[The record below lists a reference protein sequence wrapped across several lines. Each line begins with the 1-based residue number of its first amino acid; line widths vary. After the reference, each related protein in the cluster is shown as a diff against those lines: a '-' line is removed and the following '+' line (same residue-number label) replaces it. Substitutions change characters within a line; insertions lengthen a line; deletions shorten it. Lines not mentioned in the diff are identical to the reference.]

1 MFKHD
6 GEELRTTYE
15 RNVETLTFR
24 YDLNSIKSQYYDIP
38 IGLSRLTMISL

>member
-6 GEELRTTYE
+6 GEELRSTTYE

-38 IGLSRLTMISL
+38 IGLVA